1 MEIRGKSGLE
11 AENQK
16 VAGKFRRI
24 QVVGLVCFLFVL
36 VGIHFTIDGKFSVE
50 TLVAQATGNPLR
62 SVLWLMLLFAI
73 KSLTIVIPLLSL
85 YVASGILFPPV
96 WAVCVSFLGLAI
108 TMTLPYLLG
117 RWSGA
122 EELDYIKAK
131 YPKIDKLVDIQKRN
145 EFFASFIVRL
155 IGWFPCDITSFY
167 FGASRTSYPL
177 YLFSGLLGSAVSVIT
192 NTLLGDVLMYP
203 FSTAF
208 FVLMVVKVLTSAG
221 AIAIAYYF
229 NRGK

>member
-1 MEIRGKSGLE
+1 MEIRKKTGGE
-11 AENQK
+11 AEDQR

-24 QVVGLVCFLFVL
+24 QVVGLVCFFFVL
-36 VGIHFTIDGKFSVE
+36 LGLYFTIEGKFSVE
-50 TLVAQATGNPLR
+50 SLVAQASGNPVR
-62 SVLWLMLLFAI
+62 SVIWLLLLFAI

-96 WAVCVSFLGLAI
+96 WAVCVSFLGLAV

-122 EELDYIKAK
+122 EEMDYVKAK
-131 YPKIDKLVDIQKRN
+131 YPKIEKLVDIQKRN

-167 FGASRTSYPL
+167 FGASRTDYPL

-192 NTLLGDVLMYP
+192 NTLLGDVLMNPLSLP
-203 FSTAF
+203 FF
-208 FVLMVVKVLTSAG
+208 LLMVIKVLTSAG
-221 AIAIAYYF
+221 AIAFAYFY

>member
-1 MEIRGKSGLE
+1 MEIRRKSDGE
-11 AENQK
+11 AEDQR
-16 VAGKFRRI
+16 VAVKFRRI

-50 TLVAQATGNPLR
+50 SLVAQASGNPVR
-62 SVLWLMLLFAI
+62 SVIWLLLLFAI

-108 TMTLPYLLG
+108 TMTFPYLLG

-122 EELDYIKAK
+122 EEMDYVKAK
-131 YPKIDKLVDIQKRN
+131 YPKIEKLVDIQKRN

-167 FGASRTSYPL
+167 FGASRTDYPL
-177 YLFSGLLGSAVSVIT
+177 YLFSGLLGSAISVIT
-192 NTLLGDVLMYP
+192 NTLLGDVLMNPLSLP
-203 FSTAF
+203 FF
-208 FVLMVVKVLTSAG
+208 LLMVIKVLTSAG
-221 AIAIAYYF
+221 AIAFAYFY

>member
-1 MEIRGKSGLE
+1 MEIRKKTGGE
-11 AENQK
+11 AEDQR
-16 VAGKFRRI
+16 VAVKFRRI
-24 QVVGLVCFLFVL
+24 QVVGLVCFFFVL
-36 VGIHFTIDGKFSVE
+36 LGLYFTIEGKFSVE
-50 TLVAQATGNPLR
+50 SLVAQASGNPLR

-96 WAVCVSFLGLAI
+96 WAVCVSFLGLAV

-122 EELDYIKAK
+122 EEMDYIKAK
-131 YPKIDKLVDIQKRN
+131 YPKIEKLVDIQKRN

-167 FGASRTSYPL
+167 FGASRTDYPL
-177 YLFSGLLGSAVSVIT
+177 YLFSGLLGSAISVIT
-192 NTLLGDVLMYP
+192 NTLLGDVLMNPLSLP
-203 FSTAF
+203 FF
-208 FVLMVVKVLTSAG
+208 LLMVIKVLTSAG
-221 AIAIAYYF
+221 AIAFAYFY

>member
-1 MEIRGKSGLE
+1 MEIRRKSDGE
-11 AENQK
+11 AEDQR
-16 VAGKFRRI
+16 VAVKFRRI
-24 QVVGLVCFLFVL
+24 QVVGLVCFFFVL

-50 TLVAQATGNPLR
+50 SLVAQASGNPVR
-62 SVLWLMLLFAI
+62 SVIWLLLLFAI

-108 TMTLPYLLG
+108 TMTFPYLLG

-122 EELDYIKAK
+122 EEMDYVKAK
-131 YPKIDKLVDIQKRN
+131 YPKIEKLVDIQKRN

-167 FGASRTSYPL
+167 FGASRTDYPL
-177 YLFSGLLGSAVSVIT
+177 YLFSGLLGSAISVIT
-192 NTLLGDVLMYP
+192 NTLLGDVLMNPLSLP
-203 FSTAF
+203 FF
-208 FVLMVVKVLTSAG
+208 LLMVIKVLTSAG
-221 AIAIAYYF
+221 AIAFAYFY
-229 NRGK
+229 NQGK

>member
-1 MEIRGKSGLE
+1 MEIRKKTGGE
-11 AENQK
+11 AEDHR
-16 VAGKFRRI
+16 VAVKFRRI
-24 QVVGLVCFLFVL
+24 QVVGLVCFFFVL
-36 VGIHFTIDGKFSVE
+36 LGIHFTIDGKFSVE
-50 TLVAQATGNPLR
+50 SLVAQASGNPVR
-62 SVLWLMLLFAI
+62 SVIWLLLLFAI

-108 TMTLPYLLG
+108 TMTFPYLLG

-122 EELDYIKAK
+122 EEMDYIKAK
-131 YPKIDKLVDIQKRN
+131 YPKIEKLVDIQKRN

-167 FGASRTSYPL
+167 FGASRTDYPL
-177 YLFSGLLGSAVSVIT
+177 YLFSGLLGSAISVIT
-192 NTLLGDVLMYP
+192 NTLLGDVLMNPLSLP
-203 FSTAF
+203 FF
-208 FVLMVVKVLTSAG
+208 LLMVIKVLTSAG
-221 AIAIAYYF
+221 AIAIAYFY

>member
-50 TLVAQATGNPLR
+50 SLVAQATGNPLR

-108 TMTLPYLLG
+108 TTTLPYLLG

-167 FGASRTSYPL
+167 FGASRTSYPPL
-177 YLFSGLLGSAVSVIT
+177 
-192 NTLLGDVLMYP
+192 
-203 FSTAF
+203 
-208 FVLMVVKVLTSAG
+208 FVLRPPGQRCQRHHQHPLG
-221 AIAIAYYF
+221 GRPDGPLLHRLF
-229 NRGK
+229 CFDGGQGLDLGRGYRHCLLF